1 MTRAHALHG
10 REIMGLLEANGIEY
24 ACDAEFAALR
34 FEQISEYAELV
45 RHNGLYIHRKYR
57 AAPPSALLAE
67 KNGALA
73 CVTDERIPTSLPC
86 LRTRSVFKAATAIS
100 RAFYDNSARG
110 IEKLLVIGTKGKTTT
125 SRMLHAILSAADDRP
140 TALCA
145 TNWSYDGRV
154 EEQFSGTVSDPTVF
168 YPLCERALKNGC
180 RRMVAEMP
188 SYAELCSRLDGL
200 SFTHGIFTNLGYD
213 HVSPF
218 GHRTFE
224 SYVACKKKML
234 SRCQN
239 VLANIDDPRCDEF
252 LDAARARSSMTFSP
266 SGNERADFL
275 ARDVRSWRRGHAFCV
290 ITPTWEEE
298 MRISTPGLFNV
309 HNALAAIAQA
319 WVLGIGPQT
328 IRNSIQDAHA
338 EGRMIAYEHENYLAF
353 VDYAHNEMSFRA
365 VFESLKADYPSRRIV
380 VVTGIG
386 GRVSEYCHA
395 GVAKA
400 IAQYADRCIVTTD
413 NPLDEDPA
421 ALCQDLYDRIVRD
434 GGSAQIVL
442 DRQEA
447 IQTAIEDLREDEVLL
462 VAGKGVDRTMSY
474 FDHEEPYEGD
484 DVLTERY
491 LSQK

>member
-1 MTRAHALHG
+1 MTKTHALRG
-10 REIMGLLEANGIEY
+10 SEIMGLLEKDGIEY
-24 ACDAEFAALR
+24 ECDAAFASLR
-34 FEQISEYAELV
+34 FEHISEYAELLQQ
-45 RHNGLYIHRKYR
+45 NGLYIHRKYR
-57 AAPPSALLAE
+57 AAPPSAMLANR
-67 KNGALA
+67 NGALA
-73 CVTDERIPTSLPC
+73 CVTDEQLPTTLPC
-86 LRTRSVFKAATAIS
+86 LRTRSVFKAATAMS
-100 RAFYDNSARG
+100 RAFYDNSADR

-125 SRMLHAILSAADDRP
+125 SRMLYSILSVADDRP

-145 TNWSYDGRV
+145 TNWSNDGKV
-154 EEQFSGTVSDPTVF
+154 EEQFAGTVSDPTIF
-168 YPLCERALKNGC
+168 YPLCERALANGC

-200 SFTHGIFTNLGYD
+200 RFSHGIFTNLGYD

-224 SYVACKKKML
+224 GYVACKKKMFG
-234 SRCQN
+234 RCQN
-239 VLANIDDPRCDEF
+239 VLANLDDPRCDEF
-252 LDAARARSSMTFSP
+252 LDAAHAHSSMTFSP
-266 SGNERADFL
+266 SGDERADFL
-275 ARDVRSWRRGHAFCV
+275 VRDVRPWCRGHAFCV
-290 ITPTWEEE
+290 ITPTWEEG

-319 WVLGIGPQT
+319 WILGIGPQE
-328 IRNSIQDAHA
+328 IRRGIQDARA
-338 EGRMIAYEHENYLAF
+338 EGRMMVFEHGNYLAF

-365 VFESLKADYPSRRIV
+365 VLASLEADYPNRRIV

-395 GVAKA
+395 GVAQA

-421 ALCQDLYDRIVRD
+421 ALCQDLRDRIVQD
-434 GGSAQIVL
+434 GGNARIVL
-442 DRQEA
+442 DRKEA
-447 IQTAIEDLREDEVLL
+447 IREAIEELREDEALL

-474 FDHEEPYEGD
+474 FDHEDPYEGD